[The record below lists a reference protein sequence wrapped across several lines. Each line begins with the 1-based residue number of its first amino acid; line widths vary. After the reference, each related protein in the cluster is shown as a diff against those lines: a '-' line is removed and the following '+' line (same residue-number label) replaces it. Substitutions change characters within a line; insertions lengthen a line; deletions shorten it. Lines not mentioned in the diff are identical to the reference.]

1 MSSEQE
7 TKMENGGDRY
17 DVVVVGGRV
26 AGASVAMLLA
36 RAGYRV
42 AIVDRARLPSDTLST
57 HNLWQAGS
65 IQLRR
70 WGLLAQVIATGAPA
84 STEVH
89 NTVDGAC
96 VTIPLPPVSGVHA
109 LYGPRRNILDP
120 IVLQAAEEAGAS
132 FYERVVVTGVSRDST
147 GRVDGIM
154 GRDPMG
160 KPIRLRARYV
170 VGADGWRSRI
180 AREVGAREYNT
191 RPITNAL
198 HYAYWEGLDHRGT
211 EFWFRASGVMAGVI
225 PTNGGACVYVNCRSD
240 RADALWANLQEGY
253 LCFLGEAAP
262 DLRKRLR
269 LARQTCRV
277 RATRGLPGFFRKPYG
292 PGWVLVGDAGH
303 TTDPVSANGITNAFR
318 DAELAARA
326 IDQALRDAPEQD
338 AFAQYHTQ
346 RDSMSQDVYEIASE
360 MAAYSWDSDRMM
372 HLLFRFGRA
381 LSREANQIAAF
392 PEWSGVTAP
401 PHRAPTPHPARQ
413 ADAARA
419 Q

>member
-1 MSSEQE
+1 
-7 TKMENGGDRY
+7 MENGGDRY

-57 HNLWQAGS
+57 HNIWQAGS

-70 WGLLAQVIATGAPA
+70 WGLLEKVIATGAPA

-96 VTIPLPPVSGVHA
+96 VTIPLPPVGGVHA

-132 FYERVVVTGVSRDST
+132 FRERIVVTGVSRDST

-154 GRDPMG
+154 SRDPMG
-160 KPIRLRARYV
+160 KRIRLRARYV

-180 AREVGAREYNT
+180 AREVGARDYNT
-191 RPITNAL
+191 RPVTNAI

-211 EFWFRASGVMAGVI
+211 EFWFRTSGVMAGVI

-240 RADALWANLQEGY
+240 RADALWANLQTEY
-253 LCFLGEAAP
+253 LCFLDEAGP

-269 LARQTCRV
+269 SSRQTSRV

-303 TTDPVSANGITNAFR
+303 TKDPVSANGISNAFR

-326 IDQALRDAPEQD
+326 IDQALRDAPEKD
-338 AFAQYHTQ
+338 AFAQYHSQ
-346 RDSMSQDVYEIASE
+346 RDSMSQDLYEITSE
-360 MAAYSWDSDRMM
+360 MAAYNWDSDRMI
-372 HLLFRFGRA
+372 HLISRFSQA
-381 LSREANQIAAF
+381 VSREAHQIAAF
-392 PEWSGVTAP
+392 PEWAGVIAP
-401 PHRAPTPHPARQ
+401 PRKAPTPHPPRQ